1 MTKMSL
7 TNADASIVIVGAGL
21 AGVQAAVA
29 ARQAGYEGRLVL
41 VGREPELPYDRP
53 PLSKQVLLEEGAE
66 ATIQLRD
73 DRFYDQLRI
82 ELVLGKSVLEI
93 DRRHRRIALD
103 DGGFL
108 PFTKLVLATGSRL
121 RALRE
126 FPQDARGVFYLRS
139 LADALRLRAALR
151 ARPRVAIVGGG
162 VIGLEVAAAAVKHGA
177 YVEVI
182 EAAPRVMAR
191 GTCPIVGEYLAAKH
205 RDHGITF
212 HCRAAVAAVKHGRAG
227 WCITLDNGAV
237 IETDIVVVGVGVS
250 PELTLASNA
259 GVTVARDGI
268 VTDAFGKTDDP
279 HILAAG
285 EVAFHFN
292 HYSGKHEKQE
302 NWTHA
307 AAHGEHVGRSL
318 VIPSSGYDEL
328 GGYWT
333 DQYDAH
339 LQTAGSP
346 TGDLDIVRGDTAS
359 GRFIVYH
366 LIAGVVAGASAINAA
381 RELRLAK
388 RLIRDKARIAPE
400 RLADSQQD
408 LSGLVT
414 V

>member
-1 MTKMSL
+1 MKEASL
-7 TNADASIVIVGAGL
+7 TNSDASIVIVGAGL
-21 AGVQAAVA
+21 AGVQAAAA

-66 ATIQLRD
+66 AAIKLRD
-73 DRFYDQLRI
+73 DRFYDQSRI
-82 ELVLGKSVLEI
+82 ELMLGKSVLEI
-93 DRRHRRIALD
+93 DRRHRRLALD

-108 PFTKLVLATGSRL
+108 PFTRLVLTTGSRL

-126 FPQDARGVFYLRS
+126 FPQDAPAVFYLRG
-139 LADALRLRAALR
+139 LTDALRLRAALR
-151 ARPRVAIVGGG
+151 ACPRVAVVGGG
-162 VIGLEVAAAAVKHGA
+162 VIGLEIAAAAVKYGA
-177 YVEVI
+177 SVNVI

-191 GTCPIVGEYLAAKH
+191 GTCPIVGEHLAAKH
-205 RDHGITF
+205 RDHGVVF
-212 HCRAAVAAVKHGRAG
+212 NCRAAVAAVEHGRAG
-227 WCITLDNGAV
+227 WRITLDNGAL
-237 IETDIVVVGVGVS
+237 IEADIVVVGIGVS
-250 PELTLASNA
+250 PELSLANNA

-268 VTDAFGKTDDP
+268 VTDALGQTNDP

-292 HYSGKHEKQE
+292 HRSGKHEKQE

-318 VIPSSGYDEL
+318 IAPSSGYDEL

-339 LQTAGSP
+339 LQTMGAPAG
-346 TGDLDIVRGDTAS
+346 DVDIVRGDTAS

-366 LIAGVVAGASAINAA
+366 LIGGVVAGASAINAV

-400 RLADSQQD
+400 RLADPQQD
-408 LSGLVT
+408 LSGLV
-414 V
+414 VA